1 MDNNNNKKKKNSNTS
16 GSNSNNEEKT
26 KIDPSNSNNDKI
38 ENSTD
43 DRKIKTNNIN
53 VALTPTKEEEDNNS
67 INDTTKNN
75 KNTIEIQNTTVASL
89 ISPPATTKATTT
101 KATTTTTRSILEKKN
116 DLNDNNNNSDNN
128 GLDKKT
134 AEVASPKT
142 IELSNITSILPPSS
156 SSISN
161 SHMRSISAPSSSTKI
176 LSSSTRN
183 LKRSSTSQIPSSRAT
198 EREKRTSSSLRLR
211 TTSSSTSRTR
221 SYGDLLTGT
230 NGKLSRR
237 KKEVLMN
244 LIKHL
249 RFEEIHHKNEAG
261 RDFTGPIIWKQFFR
275 EFFLFLLYLI
285 IGPFSLIIII
295 PLIGTKIAKA
305 KLFLP
310 NNNEDFI
317 GGYIRMLVVSISFLC
332 IILHVIVNQGAL
344 NTNHIYWSDVFLPT
358 YIIFNYCMLN
368 GLKYGYQ
375 DPINYAARK
384 LYIVFV
390 QNVHY
395 FHRTV

>member
-1 MDNNNNKKKKNSNTS
+1 
-16 GSNSNNEEKT
+16 
-26 KIDPSNSNNDKI
+26 
-38 ENSTD
+38 
-43 DRKIKTNNIN
+43 
-53 VALTPTKEEEDNNS
+53 
-67 INDTTKNN
+67 
-75 KNTIEIQNTTVASL
+75 
-89 ISPPATTKATTT
+89 
-101 KATTTTTRSILEKKN
+101 
-116 DLNDNNNNSDNN
+116 
-128 GLDKKT
+128 
-134 AEVASPKT
+134 
-142 IELSNITSILPPSS
+142 
-156 SSISN
+156 
-161 SHMRSISAPSSSTKI
+161 
-176 LSSSTRN
+176 
-183 LKRSSTSQIPSSRAT
+183 
-198 EREKRTSSSLRLR
+198 
-211 TTSSSTSRTR
+211 
-221 SYGDLLTGT
+221 
-230 NGKLSRR
+230 
-237 KKEVLMN
+237 MN

-384 LYIVFV
+384 LYIVYV

-395 FHRTV
+395 LNRTV

>member
-1 MDNNNNKKKKNSNTS
+1 MDINNNNNKKKKNSNTS
-16 GSNSNNEEKT
+16 GNNSNSNNEEQA

-53 VALTPTKEEEDNNS
+53 VALT
-67 INDTTKNN
+67 
-75 KNTIEIQNTTVASL
+75 TVASL
-89 ISPPATTKATTT
+89 ISSPATTKAT
-101 KATTTTTRSILEKKN
+101 KTTRSILEKKN

-176 LSSSTRN
+176 LSSSTRK
-183 LKRSSTSQIPSSRAT
+183 LKRRSTSQIPSSRAT

-211 TTSSSTSRTR
+211 STSSSKSRTR
-221 SYGDLLTGT
+221 SYGNLLTGT

-395 FHRTV
+395 LHRTV